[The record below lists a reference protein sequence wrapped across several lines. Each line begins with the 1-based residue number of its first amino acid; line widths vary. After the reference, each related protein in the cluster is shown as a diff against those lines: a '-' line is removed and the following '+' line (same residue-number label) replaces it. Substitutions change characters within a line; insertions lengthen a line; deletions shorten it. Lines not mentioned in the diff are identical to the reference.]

1 MSIESGAVKA
11 SGRGFGSERFKAEFW
26 EMYGIPIAF
35 IVLFV
40 SFSFLH
46 ENFLTFENI
55 MNILRATSIVAIVA
69 IGTTVLMI
77 SGNMDISMASTM
89 AVSGVVTVG
98 LIVDFNVNQVVAIL
112 CGLAA
117 GCFCGVVNAMFAIYV
132 RIPSFIATLATMSVY
147 RGFCFIY
154 TKGYSIYGDQITD
167 AYKFIGRE
175 YLLNVPMP
183 VIIMIVLYIIFIVLF
198 KYMKLGLYTY
208 AIGSNERVALLS
220 GVDSKRVKIVLFVL
234 GGFTSAVGGIIMT
247 SRLGSVQ
254 GGMATGMEFGIIT
267 AAVLGG
273 VSLGGGK
280 GVIWRTLLGAL
291 LLGILNNAMVLLN
304 ISSFWQMVTSG
315 GVLLFALGLD
325 SLKSRKE

>member
-1 MSIESGAVKA
+1 
-11 SGRGFGSERFKAEFW
+11 
-26 EMYGIPIAF
+26 
-35 IVLFV
+35 
-40 SFSFLH
+40 
-46 ENFLTFENI
+46 
-55 MNILRATSIVAIVA
+55 
-69 IGTTVLMI
+69 
-77 SGNMDISMASTM
+77 
-89 AVSGVVTVG
+89 
-98 LIVDFNVNQVVAIL
+98 
-112 CGLAA
+112 
-117 GCFCGVVNAMFAIYV
+117 VVNAVFTIYV

-167 AYKFIGRE
+167 GYKFIGRE

-183 VIIMIVLYIIFIVLF
+183 VIIMIVLYIIFIVVF

-208 AIGSNERVALLS
+208 AIGSNEWVALLS
-220 GVDSKRVKIVLFVL
+220 GVNSKRVKILLFVL
-234 GGFTSAVGGIIMT
+234 GGVTSAVGGIIMT

-254 GGMATGMEFGIIT
+254 GGMATGMEFGILT

-273 VSLGGGK
+273 VSLSGGK

-315 GVLLFALGLD
+315 GVLLFALSLD
-325 SLKSRKE
+325 SLKARKE

>member
-1 MSIESGAVKA
+1 MTDGEEKSKEP
-11 SGRGFGSERFKAEFW
+11 RLRFNSERFKADFW
-26 EMYGIPIAF
+26 EVYGIPIAF
-35 IVLFV
+35 VFLFIL
-40 SFSFLH
+40 FSFLH
-46 ENFLTFENI
+46 ENFLSFDNI
-55 MNILRATSIVAIVA
+55 MNILRATSIIAIVA
-69 IGTTVLMI
+69 IGTTILMI
-77 SGNMDISMASTM
+77 SGNIDISMASTM

-98 LIVDFNVNQVVAIL
+98 LIVDFDVNQVIAIL

-117 GCFCGVVNAMFAIYV
+117 GCFCGFVNSVFTIFV
-132 RIPSFIATLATMSVY
+132 RIPSFIATLATMSIY

-167 AYKFIGRE
+167 AYKFIGRGH
-175 YLLNVPMP
+175 LLKIPMP
-183 VIIMIVLYIIFIVLF
+183 VIIMVVLYGIFIIIF
-198 KYMKLGLYTY
+198 KYTKLGLYTY
-208 AIGSNERVALLS
+208 AIGSNEKVALLS
-220 GVDSKRVKIVLFVL
+220 GVNAKRVKIILFIL
-234 GGFTSAVGGIIMT
+234 GGFTSAIGGIIMT

-254 GGMATGMEFGIIT
+254 GGLATGMEFGIIT

-273 VSLGGGK
+273 VSLAGGK
-280 GVIWRTLLGAL
+280 GVVSRTLLGAL

>member
-1 MSIESGAVKA
+1 MSNDRAV
-11 SGRGFGSERFKAEFW
+11 FKSPRLRLDTDRLRVDFW
-26 EMYGIPIAF
+26 EIYGIPIAF
-35 IVLFV
+35 VVLFII
-40 SFSFLH
+40 FSLLH
-46 ENFLTFENI
+46 DNFLTFDNI
-55 MNILRATSIVAIVA
+55 MNILRATSIIAIVA
-69 IGTTVLMI
+69 IGTTILMI
-77 SGNMDISMASTM
+77 SGNVDISMASTM

-98 LIVDFNVNQVVAIL
+98 LIVDYNVNQVIAVV

-117 GCFCGVVNAMFAIYV
+117 GCLCGIINSLFVIFI
-132 RIPSFIATLATMSVY
+132 RIPSFIATLATMSIY

-167 AYKFIGRE
+167 AYKFIGRG
-175 YLLNVPMP
+175 YLLKIPMP
-183 VIIMIVLYIIFIVLF
+183 VITMILLFLGFIIIF
-198 KYMKLGLYTY
+198 KYTKLGLYTY

-220 GVDSKRVKIVLFVL
+220 GVNSKRVKIILFIL

-254 GGMATGMEFGIIT
+254 GGLASGMEFGIIT

-273 VSLGGGK
+273 VSLAGGK

-325 SLKSRKE
+325 SLKTRKE